1 MFNSFISFQNVKLNN
16 FVQINSLSL
25 YRLILIIVTLPRIE
39 KITKNTTQTTKIQ
52 IFTDQYSVL
61 LRMFMIEQ
69 FLHTKFS

>member
-69 FLHTKFS
+69 FLRTKFS